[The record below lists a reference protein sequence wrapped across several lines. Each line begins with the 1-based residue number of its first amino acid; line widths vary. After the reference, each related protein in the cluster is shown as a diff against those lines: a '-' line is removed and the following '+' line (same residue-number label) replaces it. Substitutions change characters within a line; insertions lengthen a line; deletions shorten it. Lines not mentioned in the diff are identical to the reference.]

1 MEDTKD
7 AKEKFLRS
15 YADLI
20 ESLREE
26 IIIVINGKPYTWNS
40 AYFEIKN
47 KRNKNRQSRYC
58 DERQLYINGKHKN
71 QNSNY

>member
-47 KRNKNRQSRYC
+47 NTPLSKKILNSLKN
-58 DERQLYINGKHKN
+58 IGVI
-71 QNSNY
+71 